1 MLHPKKKFLRNVL
14 QIIYISNV
22 NIFWKF
28 SIAYFD
34 HQHHLLSCHS
44 YLIALTLKKITHSAE
59 NTPHLNVHNFDNSRD
74 IRRLLVQ
81 LEETERRFDIVYK
94 QHRTELEC
102 VLELR
107 RFEVDF
113 RELQVSLIKNSLC
126 IRLNN

>member
-1 MLHPKKKFLRNVL
+1 MSFIPYCFN
-14 QIIYISNV
+14 
-22 NIFWKF
+22 F
-28 SIAYFD
+28 
-34 HQHHLLSCHS
+34 
-44 YLIALTLKKITHSAE
+44 KKITHSAE

-94 QHRTELEC
+94 QHRTELER

-113 RELQVSLIKNSLC
+113 RELQVSLLRVLLDQIIYYIFVCL
-126 IRLNN
+126 

>member
-1 MLHPKKKFLRNVL
+1 MLIFGNFPLL
-14 QIIYISNV
+14 ILIITITR
-22 NIFWKF
+22 
-28 SIAYFD
+28 
-34 HQHHLLSCHS
+34 SCHS

-113 RELQVSLIKNSLC
+113 RELQVSFIKNILYQ
-126 IRLNN
+126 IIETHFMIVGQL